1 MNPEMHKGGGR
12 TLENKL
18 EEANEKLDMFNLL
31 SEKGFSSV
39 EDLPVDIMDRLK
51 EIALLE
57 GLDNIDTVKELLVTE
72 LQIFKLNKLGM
83 SEDELTEEIEE
94 SLTKVAKIL
103 LSDTAHSSNEEEA
116 HLVLRSALK
125 KSPTGLRF
133 TDALL
138 EAVQE
143 RKAVR
148 QNI

>member
-103 LSDTAHSSNEEEA
+103 LSDTAHSSNDEEA

-143 RKAVR
+143 RKAIR